1 MKNYQVIFTFT
12 VAVFLLSSCQKNVV
26 DSEDVVIKPYALQ
39 EQASEIILE
48 EEESAVCGQLRT
60 QSPGGWGTTPEGFNP
75 ATYLAA
81 NFSNAFPWGIMIGC
95 RDGKTL
101 TLTSAEAV
109 QKFLPAGG
117 KPAML
122 TDYLIDPVDIKNSLA
137 GHLVSLTLSVGLDYA
152 DPNFGEAQ
160 VSLGD
165 MIISSGAFEGVS
177 VNQFLQY
184 ANDAVGGC
192 WSNNY
197 TIGDLISTA
206 SNINNNY
213 LDGTVD
219 MGFLKCPDTGPRR
232 IGEVVPR

>member
-12 VAVFLLSSCQKNVV
+12 VAVFLLVSCQKNVV
-26 DSEDVVIKPYALQ
+26 NSEDVVIQPYALQ
-39 EQASEIILE
+39 EQSSSIILE
-48 EEESAVCGQLRT
+48 EEVAVCGQLRT
-60 QSPGGWGTTPEGFNP
+60 QSPGGWGTTPAGFNP
-75 ATYLAA
+75 ATYLSE

-95 RDGKTL
+95 RDGRTL

-109 QKFLPAGG
+109 QNFLPSGG
-117 KPAML
+117 KPAVL
-122 TDYLIDPVDIKNSLA
+122 ADFYTDPVGMKNSLA
-137 GHLVSLTLSVGLDYA
+137 GHLVSLSLSVGLDYA
-152 DPNFGEAQ
+152 DPNFGTAQ
-160 VSLGD
+160 VNLGD
-165 MIISSGAFEGVS
+165 MVISSGAFEGMS
-177 VNQFLQY
+177 VNQFLQI
-184 ANDAVGGC
+184 ANDVVGGC
-192 WSNNY
+192 WSNY